1 MTRPFDM
8 THDGDGDGGP
18 GCQRFDELL
27 PDYLEGALSPAARVN
42 AEAHLAACERCTAL
56 VADLGDLRTAAAALP
71 VLTPS
76 RDLWAGISERIAAP
90 VIPIEVRDAGGR
102 GSVKWRP
109 RRWSPA
115 WLSAAAAALVA
126 VTAGVTHQI
135 TLRSN
140 AATVAAADSAP
151 ATAPAAPGTQPPVTV
166 ADASPA
172 DASPAGAGTPDSA
185 APLAAAPGRAP
196 RAGTRAVRTVARA
209 TAEQT
214 YDREITSLRAILDSR
229 RETLN
234 PATVEVLELN
244 LKIIDQAIAQS
255 RAALAK
261 DPASDF
267 LDRQLDKALE
277 KKLELLRTAALLPA
291 T

>member
-102 GSVKWRP
+102 GSVKRRP

>member
-8 THDGDGDGGP
+8 THDGDDGP

-42 AEAHLAACERCTAL
+42 AEAHLAACERCAAL

-102 GSVKWRP
+102 GVVKWRP
-109 RRWSPA
+109 RRWSPP
-115 WLSAAAAALVA
+115 WLGAAAAALVA
-126 VTAGVTHQI
+126 VTAGVTHQL

-151 ATAPAAPGTQPPVTV
+151 VTAPAAPGTQPPVTV
-166 ADASPA
+166 ADAGP
-172 DASPAGAGTPDSA
+172 AGTPDSA
-185 APLAAAPGRAP
+185 APLATASGRAP

-244 LKIIDQAIAQS
+244 LQIIDQAIAQS